1 MSTPTYIGATDAAKE
16 LGVAA
21 STVHRM
27 AARLGLGREIVGRL
41 ALTAEEIEVL
51 RENVRGKGNPN
62 FAPGNEL
69 WRQRKK
75 RKK

>member
-41 ALTAEEIEVL
+41 ALTAE
-51 RENVRGKGNPN
+51 
-62 FAPGNEL
+62 
-69 WRQRKK
+69 
-75 RKK
+75 